1 LEASRKMLN
10 SATNTA
16 ILADI
21 FGDKIQGQV
30 DEIANTEFAMRIY
43 EEQIINGND
52 FLIDEVEDGLYK
64 TSGELQYNLIRVK
77 ERFAEIREVMEN
89 EVMPIV
95 SKISEYIIGGKIEEY
110 ANLIDKVKKSSEYDE
125 LTKLIISKYKK

>member
-1 LEASRKMLN
+1 
-10 SATNTA
+10 
-16 ILADI
+16 
-21 FGDKIQGQV
+21 
-30 DEIANTEFAMRIY
+30 
-43 EEQIINGND
+43 
-52 FLIDEVEDGLYK
+52 
-64 TSGELQYNLIRVK
+64 
-77 ERFAEIREVMEN
+77 MEN

>member
-1 LEASRKMLN
+1 
-10 SATNTA
+10 
-16 ILADI
+16 
-21 FGDKIQGQV
+21 
-30 DEIANTEFAMRIY
+30 
-43 EEQIINGND
+43 
-52 FLIDEVEDGLYK
+52 
-64 TSGELQYNLIRVK
+64 LIRVK